1 MARARSTPT
10 PELDEFWTREFAS
23 YERAV
28 RAGNIGALLSALVD
42 CIRKDLPPPRWLL
55 VQAYSRLIDATTKR
69 PTRKRGRTA
78 NPFAQFRQDM
88 IHYARWDVVQEV
100 RDKQVELA
108 ETVEQLRGLKGAPAR
123 AMLKERERLHQ
134 WLGRS
139 LPDAY
144 RCAHALLLGTEA
156 HASESTIEYS
166 YKRVERLGKDPAAG
180 PRFKLPK
187 DEVLRDLGLK
197 HVFED
202 RKGRKLMQLIGP
214 ELKR

>member
-1 MARARSTPT
+1 MARARSTPK

-55 VQAYSRLIDATTKR
+55 VQAYSRLIDATTNK
-69 PTRKRGRTA
+69 PTGKRGRTA

-88 IHYARWDVVQEV
+88 IHFARWDVVQEV
-100 RDKQVELA
+100 RDKQVEVA
-108 ETVEQLRGLKGAPAR
+108 QQVKELRGLKSASAQ
-123 AMLKERERLHQ
+123 AMLKEREQLKR

-139 LPDAY
+139 WLSAYHCASVLLKGTQAFGADDAM
-144 RCAHALLLGTEA
+144 RA
-156 HASESTIEYS
+156 S
-166 YKRVERLGKDPAAG
+166 YKLVQRHGRSSKG

-197 HVFED
+197 HVFDD
-202 RKGRKLMQLIGP
+202 RWGRNVMQLIGP